1 MKIVII
7 KLSAM
12 GDIVHSMV
20 ALEFIKKRVP
30 NITIDWVVE
39 DNFKTIL
46 ENNSNI
52 ANILPLNL
60 KSIKKDKKKIF
71 SEIKKLKR
79 YSKNQYDIVI
89 DAQGLIKSAIS
100 ARLIANKNSTIIG
113 FSQNSIREKIASKFY
128 HKHISID
135 YSANTID
142 RNIKVICGALDIEV
156 TPQEIIDKSRFLF
169 FKKEFTK
176 IDFKS
181 RYNIFVIGSTWESR
195 NYPKEKFVEIANRLK
210 ITTYISWGSQEEHK
224 KALWM
229 QQQSTYIKA
238 LPKINL
244 NELKEII
251 YHSNLLIGN
260 DTGPTHIA
268 WGLNRASITIFGP
281 TPINRIYITPINRA
295 IKSKSKIN
303 HYKLDKNDYS
313 IRDISVDEV
322 IKDIAICK

>member
-20 ALEFIKKRVP
+20 ALEFIKKRLP

-39 DNFKTIL
+39 ESFKAILDN
-46 ENNSNI
+46 NPNI
-52 ANILPLNL
+52 DNILTLKL
-60 KSIKKDKKKIF
+60 KSIKKNKKNIF
-71 SEIKKLKR
+71 NEIKKVKN
-79 YSKNQYDIVI
+79 YSKNRYDIVI
-89 DAQGLIKSAIS
+89 DAQGLIKSAIT
-100 ARLIANKNSTIIG
+100 AKLISSKNSNIVG
-113 FSQNSIREKIASKFY
+113 FSKNSIRESIASKFY
-128 HKHISID
+128 HKHIDID

-169 FKKEFTK
+169 FKPQFTQ
-176 IDFKS
+176 IDFNSK
-181 RYNIFVIGSTWESR
+181 YNIFVIGSTWESR
-195 NYPKEKFVEIANRLK
+195 NYPKEKFLEIANRLK
-210 ITTYISWGSQEEHK
+210 ITTYISWGSEDEYQ
-224 KALWM
+224 KALWLEDNS
-229 QQQSTYIKA
+229 QYIKA

-251 YHSNLLIGN
+251 YYSNLLIGN

-268 WGLNRASITIFGP
+268 WGLNSASITIFGP

-295 IKSKSKIN
+295 VKSKSIVN

-313 IRDISVDEV
+313 IRDISVDKIINIV
-322 IKDIAICK
+322 

>member
-20 ALEFIKKRVP
+20 ALEFIKKRLP
-30 NITIDWVVE
+30 NIEIDWVVE
-39 DNFKTIL
+39 KSFKAILDN
-46 ENNSNI
+46 NPNI
-52 ANILPLNL
+52 DNILTLEL
-60 KSIKKDKKKIF
+60 KSIKKNKKNIF
-71 SEIKKLKR
+71 NEIKKVKN

-89 DAQGLIKSAIS
+89 DAQGLIKSAITS
-100 ARLIANKNSTIIG
+100 KLISSKNSQIIG
-113 FSQNSIREKIASKFY
+113 FSKESIRESIASKFY
-128 HKHISID
+128 HKHINID

-142 RNIKVICGALDIEV
+142 RNIKVICGALDIKV
-156 TPQEIIDKSRFLF
+156 TPQEIINKSRFLF
-169 FKKEFTK
+169 FKNEFNQ
-176 IDFKS
+176 IDFNS
-181 RYNIFVIGSTWESR
+181 RYNIFVIGSTWGSR
-195 NYPKEKFVEIANRLK
+195 NYPKEKFLEIANRLK
-210 ITTYISWGSQEEHK
+210 IITYISWGSEDEYQ
-224 KALWM
+224 KALWLEKN
-229 QQQSTYIKA
+229 SKYIKA

-268 WGLNRASITIFGP
+268 WGLNKSSITIFGP

-295 IKSKSKIN
+295 VKSKSIVN

-313 IRDISVDEV
+313 IRDISVDEIINIV
-322 IKDIAICK
+322 